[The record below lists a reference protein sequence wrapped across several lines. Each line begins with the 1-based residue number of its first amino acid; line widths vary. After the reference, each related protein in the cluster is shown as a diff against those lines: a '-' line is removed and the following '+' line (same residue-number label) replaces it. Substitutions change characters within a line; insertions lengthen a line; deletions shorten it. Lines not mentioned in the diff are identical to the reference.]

1 MKNKKFKVCIIGCG
15 RMGQRYIDI
24 CNKKKIV
31 IEFLIDKNI
40 KNLNIIS
47 KKYPIL
53 KNKVNTKIIKKYRNI
68 NLDCAIIATTSDQR
82 LNIVKK
88 ITDLNCKKILIEKP
102 IADTLDRA
110 SKILKICRENKIK
123 ISVNHQMKFMDV
135 YNYPLSISKKL
146 NDPIKSMIV
155 QTGNFGLGMNVIH
168 YFEAFKYVT
177 NAKPS
182 YVNAYLEKKSIS
194 NPRGIKFKDKAGQ
207 IRVTDK
213 NGKRLYIEFGSDLG
227 HNITVIYSAK
237 NYQIIVDELSGTA
250 TLIARKKIYF
260 DSPTNLIA
268 LPSKKI
274 TKSLK
279 SLDILESTWNVMHAL
294 LNDKKNYVNA
304 ISGFENIKI
313 AIASIIS
320 SNCNSKTINISN
332 IKYNSKKTNWA

>member
-1 MKNKKFKVCIIGCG
+1 
-15 RMGQRYIDI
+15 
-24 CNKKKIV
+24 
-31 IEFLIDKNI
+31 
-40 KNLNIIS
+40 
-47 KKYPIL
+47 
-53 KNKVNTKIIKKYRNI
+53 
-68 NLDCAIIATTSDQR
+68 
-82 LNIVKK
+82 
-88 ITDLNCKKILIEKP
+88 
-102 IADTLDRA
+102 
-110 SKILKICRENKIK
+110 
-123 ISVNHQMKFMDV
+123 MKFMDI

-237 NYQIIVDELSGTA
+237 NYQIVVDELSGTA

-260 DSPTNLIA
+260 DRPTNLIA
-268 LPSKKI
+268 LPSKKL
-274 TKSLK
+274 TKNLK
-279 SLDILESTWNVMHAL
+279 SLDILESTWQVMQAL

-320 SNCNSKTINISN
+320 SNYNSKTINISN
-332 IKYNSKKTNWA
+332 IKNNSKKTNWA

>member
-1 MKNKKFKVCIIGCG
+1 
-15 RMGQRYIDI
+15 
-24 CNKKKIV
+24 
-31 IEFLIDKNI
+31 
-40 KNLNIIS
+40 
-47 KKYPIL
+47 
-53 KNKVNTKIIKKYRNI
+53 
-68 NLDCAIIATTSDQR
+68 
-82 LNIVKK
+82 
-88 ITDLNCKKILIEKP
+88 
-102 IADTLDRA
+102 
-110 SKILKICRENKIK
+110 
-123 ISVNHQMKFMDV
+123 
-135 YNYPLSISKKL
+135 
-146 NDPIKSMIV
+146 MIV

-237 NYQIIVDELSGTA
+237 NYQIVVDELSGTA

-260 DSPTNLIA
+260 DRPTNLIA
-268 LPSKKI
+268 LPSKKL
-274 TKSLK
+274 TKNLK
-279 SLDILESTWNVMHAL
+279 SLDILESTWQVMQAL

-320 SNCNSKTINISN
+320 SNYNSKTINISN
-332 IKYNSKKTNWA
+332 IKNNSKKTNWA